1 MAPDGRGRGSRL
13 VALLAGYP
21 FLAIGITG
29 LVLPVLPGW
38 PFIAPG
44 LIILS
49 RHAPWARRVLDWAR
63 DRHPKAAHT
72 IDRAERWATDKS
84 RPLRAR
90 AGHLSRPIAR

>member
-1 MAPDGRGRGSRL
+1 MSRL
-13 VALLAGYP
+13 VALVAGYT

-49 RHAPWARRVLDWAR
+49 RHAPWARRVSANELPSAIAQFVAEE
-63 DRHPKAAHT
+63 DRLPGTSAGPDLPPRSIA
-72 IDRAERWATDKS
+72 S
-84 RPLRAR
+84 RE
-90 AGHLSRPIAR
+90 SRRRPPNCESV